1 MNYTKDSNKTKAT
14 ETRTDPKNID
24 KSDWTPS
31 RMGDT
36 CRHLQYE
43 RDLALT
49 EESAVNMGTLPEY
62 RMKLEI

>member
-1 MNYTKDSNKTKAT
+1 MNFPEGDNKTKAT
-14 ETRTDPKNID
+14 DNPKNID

-36 CRHLQYE
+36 CRHLQYG

-49 EESAVNMGTLPEY
+49 EANAVNMATLPEY